1 MNHPSDLLADL
12 IDGTLDADARARVEA
27 HLDTCAACREDLAA
41 ATAGRDALRSLV
53 PASAP
58 ADLGG
63 RVVAAARGADAGA
76 GGGAPGWYRWAGVA
90 AAAALIA
97 VIALSL
103 PDVGGGGAES
113 PDTFGAAGEAVGA
126 ASTER
131 IPLEVRDQADYGQQ
145 DLERLASDAEAL
157 SAAVSAAPQTES
169 TDASGRAAACVTGA
183 FEGQP
188 SGRIVQ
194 LIRAR
199 FQGRRAYLAVYL
211 EGPGA
216 GQEPDV
222 ATVWVASLDDCT
234 ILSFAQARI

>member
-1 MNHPSDLLADL
+1 MTHPSDLLADL
-12 IDGTLDADARARVEA
+12 MDGTLDADARARVEA
-27 HLDTCAACREDLAA
+27 HLDACSACREDLAA
-41 ATAGRDALRSLV
+41 ATAGRDAMRSLV

-58 ADLGG
+58 AGLGG
-63 RVVAAARGADAGA
+63 RVAAAARGDDVPAAR
-76 GGGAPGWYRWAGVA
+76 APGWYRWAGVA

-103 PDVGGGGAES
+103 PDIGGGQAES
-113 PDTFGAAGEAVGA
+113 PDTFGAASEAVGA
-126 ASTER
+126 GATESV
-131 IPLEVRDQADYGQQ
+131 PLEVRDGVDYGQQ
-145 DLERLASDAEAL
+145 DLERLASEARTL
-157 SAAVSAAPQTES
+157 SAGEAAAPQIGSIE
-169 TDASGRAAACVTGA
+169 ASGQAAACVTGA

-188 SGRIVQ
+188 SGRIVK

-216 GQEPDV
+216 GQDPDV